1 MTSYEAER
9 VRFPKELIGESGDV
23 PTHVFL
29 FVPPPQREKRVLLKE
44 RHPACYKRTQLKR
57 DSSQTNGISN
67 SAYSNAA
74 TQKSLLTKYKPKSSP
89 LHEITL

>member
-1 MTSYEAER
+1 MNPQR
-9 VRFPKELIGESGDV
+9 VYFPKDLIGEGSDV

-44 RHPACYKRTQLKR
+44 RHRVCHERTQLKR

-67 SAYSNAA
+67 SAYSKAA
-74 TQKSLLTKYKPKSSP
+74 THKRLLTKRKPKSNS
-89 LHEITL
+89 HQEIML